1 MSAELAILDANQMQA
16 AVDYA
21 ERLAY
26 SGLIPDAYQGK
37 PANVLWAIEFGRTL
51 GLSTLAAINGVNVIK
66 GKPTASAALISA
78 LVRRAGHKMRI
89 GYDVASMT
97 GWAEIVR
104 VDDPEFTFRS
114 EWNLERAVEAEL
126 CKLKDSKPY
135 AVDSKGNTLP
145 WKKFYPSMVK
155 ARATTEVA
163 RDACEEV
170 LFGLH
175 YTPEELGAVVDDD
188 GSVITVRQ
196 EPQYTPQDAADAV
209 VRKAEREMVDIAP
222 RDHAGQR
229 NPFDPDFDL
238 PPMPGSASAR
248 PASDPQLQKI
258 AILVGEKRGISGN
271 SEAARGARLAALG
284 KMVNREISTGRDLTL
299 REAQEIIESLMLEP
313 NHIADIEV
321 VEEPQPDPGPDTQL
335 GADLAAA
342 IQEAGDET
350 ELAAV
355 MASVDGAVEGGK
367 LPPDHGNEL
376 LASATAKRR
385 GWSHRTAVGAGLSS

>member
-1 MSAELAILDANQMQA
+1 MSTELAILDANQMQA

-26 SGLIPDAYQGK
+26 SGLIPDVYQGK

-89 GYDVASMT
+89 GYNAATMT

-104 VDDPEFTFRS
+104 VDDPDFTFRS
-114 EWNLERAVEAEL
+114 EWDLERAVEAEL
-126 CKLKDSKPY
+126 CKIKDGKPY

-196 EPQYTPQDAADAV
+196 EPAYTPQDAADALA
-209 VRKAEREMVDIAP
+209 RKAEREMVDIAP
-222 RDHAGQR
+222 RQQQGQR

-238 PPMPGSASAR
+238 PPTLGTASASKATN
-248 PASDPQLQKI
+248 AQLGKI
-258 AILVGEKRGISGN
+258 AILVGEKRGVSGK
-271 SEAARGARLAALG
+271 SEEARTARLAILSA
-284 KMVNREISTGRDLTL
+284 MVGHELTTGSDMTL
-299 REAQEIIESLMLEP
+299 REAQEVIDSLELEP
-313 NHIADIEV
+313 NHV
-321 VEEPQPDPGPDTQL
+321 
-335 GADLAAA
+335 ADLEIVEDTPPLPESQLHADLTLA
-342 IQEAGDET
+342 IQEVET
-350 ELAAV
+350 EVELTAV
-355 MASVDGAVEGGK
+355 LTSVEGAVAGGE
-367 LPPDHGNEL
+367 LTPDQGNGL

-385 GWSHRTAVGAGLSS
+385 GWSHRVMQEQLGVSA